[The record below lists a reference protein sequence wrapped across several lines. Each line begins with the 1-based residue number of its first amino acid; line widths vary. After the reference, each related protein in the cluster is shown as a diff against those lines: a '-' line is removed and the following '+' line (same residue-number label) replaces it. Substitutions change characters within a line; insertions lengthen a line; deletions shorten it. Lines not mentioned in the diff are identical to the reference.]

1 MVFIRSAIPSFRQN
15 GMVDE
20 ASGQRMRKVVFA
32 IGIEATVWSMFLIR
46 SELQPM
52 NLRSK
57 VL

>member
-1 MVFIRSAIPSFRQN
+1 
-15 GMVDE
+15 
-20 ASGQRMRKVVFA
+20 MRKVVFA

-52 NLRSK
+52 NLRPK